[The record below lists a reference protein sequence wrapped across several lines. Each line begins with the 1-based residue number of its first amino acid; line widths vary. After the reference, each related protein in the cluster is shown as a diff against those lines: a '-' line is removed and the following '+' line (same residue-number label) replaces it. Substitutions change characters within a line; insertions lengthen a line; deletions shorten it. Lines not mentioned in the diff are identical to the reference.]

1 MPKVRPA
8 WLVVIGVI
16 AAVALVPPLRRQ
28 AGIQVRLLPGLDL
41 PLFSALSSL
50 FPPRPSEE
58 DPLPRPIM
66 PWLEL
71 YRQRALAFVEQH
83 YPNDPEML
91 MAAALLA
98 PEQETEARLSLLFRA
113 VELGGGPPAWSA
125 YLPLLTGD
133 SCSYRRLGTDGG
145 DPADSQQ
152 MEYLR
157 QSILES
163 SAPTMLLE
171 DDAAPALD
179 ALRRWQ
185 EDDPQNALPV
195 ALEVHLLY
203 GLHRDRE
210 AMARWVEAGRLPVI
224 RDYQED
230 NARAV
235 ALLLSRMG
243 LSQPETMH
251 GGWWVTRSVLLAHVR
266 TCARIAHYEGRLAQ
280 MEGESADAIAWWN
293 ATIDFGLHLQ
303 ESTDSIVGFLVGV
316 SLQAMGASPAW
327 KWHADGMAG
336 IPGGPLRDGR
346 YFHGTQH
353 DFYVAQV
360 GEKASADLRDGLV
373 AAQVRSD
380 MLRTA
385 SQDMR
390 SCGHLTAIG
399 RALLYLAIGQ
409 LLVLQ
414 LLPMALLLAL
424 VGAWPGWKAGRV
436 TVRPEPWQLIAVAL
450 AVLGVTAIAIAA
462 GRIPLPVFSSD
473 SSVDVSAQPLVTAP
487 FPSLAWLKE
496 TFLSGIL
503 AGTQPTWELPYF
515 PFMGIAALILVGF
528 PAAALLLVALSAA
541 LLAPRPRPRLL
552 TAWRSH
558 LRRLLPPAF
567 ALAAVLYLAIGI
579 VTAKARANAVREFA
593 DPRITQMSEVIR
605 VVGPAWANPPI
616 PPDAYRAEHPPVSR

>member
-8 WLVVIGVI
+8 WLILIVVI

-41 PLFSALSSL
+41 PLFFALSSL
-50 FPPRPSEE
+50 FPPPPSEE
-58 DPLPRPIM
+58 APLPQPVV
-66 PWLEL
+66 PWLEPC
-71 YRQRALAFVEQH
+71 RQRALAFVEQH

-98 PEQETEARLSLLFRA
+98 PEQETEARLSLLSRA

-145 DPADSQQ
+145 DPADS
-152 MEYLR
+152 R
-157 QSILES
+157 QVEWQRQYILES
-163 SAPTMLLE
+163 GTPTILLE
-171 DDAAPALD
+171 DDAAPVLD

-210 AMARWVEAGRLPVI
+210 AMARWVEAGRLPVS

-243 LSQPETMH
+243 ISRPEAMH
-251 GGWWVTRSVLLAHVR
+251 GGWWVTVSPLSAHLR

-293 ATIDFGLHLQ
+293 ATIDLGLHLQ
-303 ESTDSIVGFLVGV
+303 QSTDSIVGFLVGV

-327 KWHADGMAG
+327 VWHPDGMTG
-336 IPGGPLRDGR
+336 IPGGPLRGGR

-360 GEKASADLRDGLV
+360 GEKASAGLRDSLV
-373 AAQVRSD
+373 KARVRSD
-380 MLRTA
+380 MLRQYGAGSTRLSA
-385 SQDMR
+385 
-390 SCGHLTAIG
+390 GG
-399 RALLYLAIGQ
+399 RAGLYLSLGQ
-409 LLVLQ
+409 LVALQ
-414 LLPMALLLAL
+414 LLPMALLVILLA
-424 VGAWPGWKAGRV
+424 AWPGRHASRV
-436 TVRPEPWQLIAVAL
+436 AERLRPWQLIAVAL
-450 AVLGVTAIAIAA
+450 AVLAVTAIALAA

-503 AGTQPTWELPYF
+503 AGTQPAWELPYF

-528 PAAALLLVALSAA
+528 PAAALLFVALSAA

-552 TAWRSH
+552 TAWRGH
-558 LRRLLPPAF
+558 LRRLLPPA
-567 ALAAVLYLAIGI
+567 LAFGAILYLAIGI
-579 VTAKARANAVREFA
+579 VTIKPRADYARQWMKPGASEMDHVRQALGDEW
-593 DPRITQMSEVIR
+593 T
-605 VVGPAWANPPI
+605 NPTI
-616 PPDAYRAEHPPVSR
+616 PPDSYRAEHPPVSR